1 MYYYKL
7 EDDNIHIEAYCR
19 DKGHAKKNGFNITT
33 NEEIVMQGD
42 GSGYVLVSKYI
53 APDTRI
59 DELEKEYNECVSQ
72 LKDYM
77 AEAHLLADNELIQDI
92 QNEYAE
98 ITKTYDEQTTEIL
111 NEV

>member
-7 EDDNIHIEAYCR
+7 AYDNTHIEAYCR
-19 DKGHAKKNGFNITT
+19 DKGHAKKSGFNLTT
-33 NEEIVMQGD
+33 NEEIIMQGD
-42 GSGYVLVSKYI
+42 NSGYVLASQYV

-59 DELEKEYNECVSQ
+59 DDLTKEYNECVSQ

-77 AEAHLLADNELIQDI
+77 TEAHLLADEELIHDI

-98 ITKTYDEQTTEIL
+98 ITESYDMKTAEIL